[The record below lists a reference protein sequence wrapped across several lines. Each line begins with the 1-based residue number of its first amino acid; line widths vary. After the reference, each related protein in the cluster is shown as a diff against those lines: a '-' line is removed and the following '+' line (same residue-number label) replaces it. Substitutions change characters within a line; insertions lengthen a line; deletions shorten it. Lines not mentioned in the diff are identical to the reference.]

1 MPYTIASFDIGVK
14 NFAQYVEETDLE
26 KLEILSKKY
35 HEKIPSALK
44 KRVKTILTPDISAI
58 LEEMFLIGERKE
70 MGVYDLTRD
79 VPSGMVGE
87 ESSNEG
93 GDQNYDMESRRNIF
107 KHLEKYR
114 VLWDICDM
122 FMIEQQYFNMTTF
135 GPKGAKKT
143 KGGDANVKA
152 IKIAETVASWFLIM
166 YPTKKVIFFGSQY
179 KTQSLGAEDG
189 LTKPQR
195 KKWSVEK
202 AVDILTKRQ
211 DEYALDFMKRSKKIS
226 KQKQD
231 DVCDTLIQC
240 QAYKFREYIQKN

>member
-26 KLEILSKKY
+26 KLEELSKKY
-35 HEKIPSALK
+35 HATIPSALR
-44 KRVKTILTPDISAI
+44 KRVKTILTPEISAI

-79 VPSGMVGE
+79 TPQGE
-87 ESSNEG
+87 EGEG
-93 GDQNYDMESRRNIF
+93 GDQNYDIDSRRNIF
-107 KHLEKYR
+107 KHLEAHR
-114 VLWDICDM
+114 ATWDKCDM

-166 YPTKKVIFFGSQY
+166 YPTKRVIFFGSQY

-240 QAYKFREYIQKN
+240 QAYKFREYIQKNYKD

>member
-1 MPYTIASFDIGVK
+1 MSYTIASFDIGVK
-14 NFAQYVEETDLE
+14 NFAQYVETTDLQ
-26 KLEILSKKY
+26 KLDELSKKY
-35 HEKIPSALK
+35 HSTIPAALR
-44 KRVKTILTPDISAI
+44 KRVKTILTPEISDI

-79 VPSGMVGE
+79 VSPGE
-87 ESSNEG
+87 TDDG
-93 GDQNYDMESRRNIF
+93 GDQAYDMESRRNIF
-107 KHLEKYR
+107 KHLESYR
-114 VLWDICDM
+114 ATWDTCDM

-135 GPKGAKKT
+135 GPRGAKKT

-152 IKIAETVASWFLIM
+152 IKIAETVASWFLIT

-195 KKWSVEK
+195 KKWSVDK
-202 AVDILTKRQ
+202 AVDILTKRG

-240 QAYKFREYIQKN
+240 QAYKFREYIQKNT

>member
-1 MPYTIASFDIGVK
+1 MAYTIASFDIGVK
-14 NFAQYVEETDLE
+14 NFAQYVETTDLK
-26 KLEILSKKY
+26 KLEELSQKY
-35 HEKIPSALK
+35 HSTIPAALR
-44 KRVKTILTPDISAI
+44 KRVKTILTPEISAI

-79 VPSGMVGE
+79 APGDDD
-87 ESSNEG
+87 
-93 GDQNYDMESRRNIF
+93 GDQAYDMDSRRNIF
-107 KHLEKYR
+107 KHLESHR
-114 VLWDICDM
+114 ATWDTCDM

-195 KKWSVEK
+195 KKWSVDK
-202 AVDILTKRQ
+202 AVDILTKRN

-240 QAYKFREYIQKN
+240 QAYKFREYIQRNT